1 MGANFRTSLFPI
13 ARKEAEGL
21 SILSRCVGLNR
32 GNELERWGFGDAK
45 LASFTLSNF
54 SLSLTSDLCLQAKM
68 QIIQP
73 AMLIL
78 SDIFI
83 SSICVADYWPYNI
96 QYNEKL
102 MWGIRKGPIIR
113 QFFKGWKMH
122 PWPVPENLAK
132 ALKIHWNNY
141 FVIILPTHN
150 LNTKGK
156 HCIPLKSNKF
166 WICKTRNNSL

>member
-1 MGANFRTSLFPI
+1 M

-32 GNELERWGFGDAK
+32 GNELERWSFGDAN
-45 LASFTLSNF
+45 LASFILSNF
-54 SLSLTSDLCLQAKM
+54 TLPLTSDLCLHAKM

-73 AMLIL
+73 ATLIL
-78 SDIFI
+78 SNIFV
-83 SSICVADYWPYNI
+83 SNICVAGYWSYII

-102 MWGIRKGPIIR
+102 TSGIRKGPIIR

-122 PWPVPENLAK
+122 PWAVPENLAT
-132 ALKIHWNNY
+132 ALKTHWNNY
-141 FVIILPTHN
+141 FLIITPTHN

-156 HCIPLKSNKF
+156 YCILLKSNKF
-166 WICKTRNNSL
+166 WICKNRNNSL

>member
-1 MGANFRTSLFPI
+1 MCSD
-13 ARKEAEGL
+13 
-21 SILSRCVGLNR
+21 NR
-32 GNELERWGFGDAK
+32 GNELECWSFGDDK
-45 LASFTLSNF
+45 LASFTLSSF
-54 SLSLTSDLCLQAKM
+54 RLSLTSDLCLQMKE

-78 SDIFI
+78 SNIFL
-83 SSICVADYWPYNI
+83 SNICVADYWLCII

-122 PWPVPENLAK
+122 PWAVPENLAK
-132 ALKIHWNNY
+132 ALKTHWNNY
-141 FVIILPTHN
+141 FLIITPTHN

-166 WICKTRNNSL
+166 WICKNRNNSL